1 MGRGWYDGFDP
12 YRPAPPYP
20 PPPAQNQTRH
30 ILRQARQVLGLGNG
44 NDPLL
49 HIPAQQNLCRGL
61 TVLACQI
68 LWQKR
73 SFLPPFLPSW
83 RKSSGSIALVQ
94 QILHQHTRHTIVHRN
109 GDPVGFIH
117 MVRRINTLHTA
128 QRSNHQ
134 RVAFYIQ
141 DPYRCCTRAS

>member
-1 MGRGWYDGFDP
+1 MAGATVLIHTAQRHILPLRRKIKRG
-12 YRPAPPYP
+12 
-20 PPPAQNQTRH
+20 N

-49 HIPAQQNLCRGL
+49 DIPAQQNLCRGL

-83 RKSSGSIALVQ
+83 RRSSGSIALVQ

-117 MVRRINTLHTA
+117 VVRRINALHTA
-128 QRSNHQ
+128 
-134 RVAFYIQ
+134 
-141 DPYRCCTRAS
+141 